1 MGEVCE
7 LQVLTSETQNTT
19 HTDTDTNMM
28 DSMDAIASA
37 SGSYQRNV
45 AERVTDPEKL
55 RKIRLRDLRQRYA
68 KFRNNK
74 DATLTEILDY
84 EAGRLSRDLFYEAD
98 MEDADNK
105 ISRDEFLQWINTKSA
120 SSKKFMHLFHTFTEL
135 FGEH

>member
-1 MGEVCE
+1 MSLHTQE
-7 LQVLTSETQNTT
+7 LRISFVLLTIIIECYEILNSRFALEHRYT
-19 HTDTDTNMM
+19 
-28 DSMDAIASA
+28 
-37 SGSYQRNV
+37 
-45 AERVTDPEKL
+45 ERVTDPEKL
-55 RKIRLRDLRQRYA
+55 KKIRLRDLRQRYA
-68 KFRNNK
+68 KFRNDK

-98 MEDADNK
+98 MDDADNK

>member
-1 MGEVCE
+1 
-7 LQVLTSETQNTT
+7 
-19 HTDTDTNMM
+19 M

-37 SGSYQRNV
+37 SGSHQRNV

-105 ISRDEFLQWINTKSA
+105 ISRDEFLQWINTKKSA